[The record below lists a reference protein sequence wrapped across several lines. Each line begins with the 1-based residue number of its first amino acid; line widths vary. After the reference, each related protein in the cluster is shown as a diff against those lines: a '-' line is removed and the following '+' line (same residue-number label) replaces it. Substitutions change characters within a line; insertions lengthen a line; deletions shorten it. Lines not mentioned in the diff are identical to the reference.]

1 MKEVHKRFYETIY
14 PKKRI
19 KPKKKRAKPDELK
32 LNSDTR
38 EQVKLE

>member
-1 MKEVHKRFYETIY
+1 MTKRFYEVIY

-19 KPKKKRAKPDELK
+19 KPKKKRAKPDALK
-32 LNSDTR
+32 LNSDPT